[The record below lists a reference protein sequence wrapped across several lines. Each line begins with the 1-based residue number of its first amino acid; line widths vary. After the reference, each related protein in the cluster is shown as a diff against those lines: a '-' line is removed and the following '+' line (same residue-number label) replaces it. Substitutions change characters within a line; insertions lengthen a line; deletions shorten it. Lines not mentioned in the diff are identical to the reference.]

1 MLATAKGYYDGTQIV
16 LEQPVQF
23 QTGQE
28 VIVTYTIINSSPN
41 KENKDYLVDSLV
53 GAIPN
58 SGKTLEE
65 YRSERLKKYES
76 IDWYK
81 RYTWCTL
88 NRDTFVQTAVEIL
101 KIPEENV
108 QKFVSA
114 SAITDIYYIAYQE
127 IRDKAKVKDLLKT
140 LLQIIHVADV
150 SEKNIQS
157 ALNSDWS
164 DFEDSVQNSVAES
177 HGYDT
182 IITRNKGDYRKS
194 TLQIFSPK
202 EFLEEIKNNTI

>member
-58 SGKTLEE
+58 SRKTLEE

-76 IDWYK
+76 ID
-81 RYTWCTL
+81 
-88 NRDTFVQTAVEIL
+88 
-101 KIPEENV
+101 
-108 QKFVSA
+108 
-114 SAITDIYYIAYQE
+114 
-127 IRDKAKVKDLLKT
+127 
-140 LLQIIHVADV
+140 
-150 SEKNIQS
+150 
-157 ALNSDWS
+157 
-164 DFEDSVQNSVAES
+164 
-177 HGYDT
+177 
-182 IITRNKGDYRKS
+182 
-194 TLQIFSPK
+194 
-202 EFLEEIKNNTI
+202 

>member
-76 IDWYK
+76 ID
-81 RYTWCTL
+81 
-88 NRDTFVQTAVEIL
+88 
-101 KIPEENV
+101 
-108 QKFVSA
+108 
-114 SAITDIYYIAYQE
+114 
-127 IRDKAKVKDLLKT
+127 
-140 LLQIIHVADV
+140 
-150 SEKNIQS
+150 
-157 ALNSDWS
+157 
-164 DFEDSVQNSVAES
+164 
-177 HGYDT
+177 
-182 IITRNKGDYRKS
+182 
-194 TLQIFSPK
+194 
-202 EFLEEIKNNTI
+202 